1 MHMFYKGERKNA
13 RPYTKGF
20 TALIFSVIFC
30 EVLKI
35 SLMML
40 MKKRNIFDPDKIYY
54 ALNC

>member
-1 MHMFYKGERKNA
+1 MFYKGERKNA

-20 TALIFSVIFC
+20 TALIFSVIFY